1 MHRICRRVALAVAAS
16 LLLGSSGAQA
26 QGFGIFEHG
35 ACAMGRAGT
44 GVARP
49 CADGSAMFYNPAG
62 LGAER
67 HTLMP
72 TSDEELLDALT
83 SPTKTYR
90 WQINTGMTLIQ
101 PLGQFTDDIFGEET
115 EMRDFVVPV
124 PNFYLTRRINEAL
137 SAGLGVFAAFGLET
151 RWPLEFDGRF
161 NGYDNILQAIY
172 IQPTV
177 AYDFQ
182 GLASIGFGLDI
193 VYGKVDITQR
203 IDLSTQT
210 LPTGAGTFAQLG
222 IPSFT
227 DFAETRLEANDW
239 AVGFNVG
246 AQIKLIPSFLL
257 GARYLHKVTI
267 DYTGDAEFT
276 QVPTGLILP
285 AGNPVTGIVTPVDSL
300 VAASFA
306 PGAPLSLTDASASIT
321 MPNVLV
327 LGFAWDII
335 RRLTLL
341 GDWQYTWWS
350 QFDSVVIDFESE
362 ATPDRTLVQNYEDT
376 NGIRVGAE
384 YLLSHSVTL
393 RGGYIWHEAGA
404 PDATVTPLLPGDGK
418 RNEFTVGIGFNITDR
433 LRTDLAYQYLGQEDR
448 RGRIVELPESD
459 YFRQGPEGPAG
470 VDGATLNSGLYQNS
484 ANLFGASLIFRF

>member
-1 MHRICRRVALAVAAS
+1 MHRIIGRVALAVAGS

-26 QGFGIFEHG
+26 QGFGIFEHD
-35 ACAMGRAGT
+35 ACMMGRAGA

-49 CADGSAMFYNPAG
+49 CADGSAMFFNPAG

-72 TSDEELLDALT
+72 TSDEELLDALI

-90 WQINTGMTLIQ
+90 WQLNTGLTMIQ
-101 PLGQFTDDIFGEET
+101 PIGSFTDDIFREKTDSRG
-115 EMRDFVVPV
+115 FVVPV

-137 SAGLGVFAAFGLET
+137 SAGLGVFGAFGLET

-193 VYGKVDITQR
+193 VYSKVEIIQR
-203 IDLSTQT
+203 VDLSTQT
-210 LPTGAGTFAQLG
+210 VPGVGTFAQLG

-227 DFAETRLEANDW
+227 DFADAKLRAHGW
-239 AVGFNVG
+239 GVGFNVG
-246 AQIKLIPSFLL
+246 AQIKLIPSFFI
-257 GARYLHKVTI
+257 GARYLHKVSI
-267 DYTGDAEFT
+267 DYDGDSEFT

-285 AGNPVTGIVTPVDSL
+285 AGNVLTGVVTPVDSL
-300 VAASFA
+300 VVASFA
-306 PGAPLSLTDASASIT
+306 PGAPLSNGDASTSIT
-321 MPNVLV
+321 MPNILV

-350 QFDSVVIDFESE
+350 HFDMVDIDFENE
-362 ATPDRTLVQNYEDT
+362 ATPDRTLVENYSNT

-384 YLLSHSVTL
+384 YLLNHSVTL
-393 RGGYIWHEAGA
+393 RGGYIWHEAAA

-418 RNEFTVGIGFNITDR
+418 RNEGTVGIGFNITKK
-433 LRTDLAYQYLGQEDR
+433 LRTDLAYQRIWQEDR
-448 RGRIVELPESD
+448 RGRIVEAP
-459 YFRQGPEGPAG
+459 PG
-470 VDGATLNSGLYQNS
+470 VDGATLNSGLYQNR
-484 ANLFGASLIFRF
+484 ANLFGASLIYRF